1 LFLFGFEAEFR
12 YSVEQRNLSRLTGK
26 INVRAAELQRKSV
39 DRPAVGASR
48 CSHVV
53 GNDGDAERAS
63 KSLKIVD
70 PD

>member
-1 LFLFGFEAEFR
+1 VEF
-12 YSVEQRNLSRLTGK
+12 VETNRENKRPSSG
-26 INVRAAELQRKSV
+26 IAAESV